1 MEDKNSVKFIG
12 RRGLV
17 FTDEDGVRY
26 CVYIKTLSSGEYDM
40 VLYSK
45 DIRPLDIERK
55 LNDNERE
62 TIISKILEL
71 TKDINWQIKK

>member
-1 MEDKNSVKFIG
+1 MENKNSVKFIG
-12 RRGLV
+12 RRGLI

-40 VLYSK
+40 ALYSK

-55 LNDNERE
+55 LNKTEGE

-71 TKDINWQIKK
+71 TKDINWQIKE